1 MPRKVGLELMANT
14 RDRTF
19 LMFSLS
25 LSLSLSSP
33 LAFPLT
39 TTSVTAFLHLVLRQL
54 QGIIALRC
62 CSQLTHAH
70 ERVDTDTRSLSIRL
84 SSLPSLPSLSASAH
98 ARMDASEAVLAA
110 KHGPASVCPFTDARR
125 SLAALCDRIFRA
137 ASVLC
142 PSE

>member
-25 LSLSLSSP
+25 LS
-33 LAFPLT
+33 FF
-39 TTSVTAFLHLVLRQL
+39 TSCFSTDNNPGNRLPPPRPSL

>member
-25 LSLSLSSP
+25 LSFFTSCFSTDNNLGNSLPPPRPSPAPRNYRPPLLQPAYTRTRTRGHGHTLTLYPSILSL
-33 LAFPLT
+33 
-39 TTSVTAFLHLVLRQL
+39 
-54 QGIIALRC
+54 
-62 CSQLTHAH
+62 
-70 ERVDTDTRSLSIRL
+70 
-84 SSLPSLPSLSASAH
+84 SLSASAH